1 MCRPGTVHIS
11 SIGPYPDKG
20 FFFLNGEMLFFPFY
34 RQRKNTQKKHD
45 IVSFVFIY
53 QNKRKYD

>member
-1 MCRPGTVHIS
+1 MCRHGTVHIS

-20 FFFLNGEMLFFPFY
+20 FFLNGEMLFFPFY